1 MYYISMSYY
10 SKQTLSFDFSNP
22 FLDPLPKLVPK
33 NEALSAKVV
42 GWTPT
47 INGGCGISPAKNHNG
62 KTTLSLHGRRL

>member
-22 FLDPLPKLVPK
+22 FLDLLPKLVPK

-47 INGGCGISPAKNHNG
+47 INGGCGISPA
-62 KTTLSLHGRRL
+62 